1 MKLGVMSALFAG
13 RTLEDVCDYI
23 ADVGLGAIELPVGAW
38 PGKPYFDP
46 KKVLGSKKEQER
58 INALLKDHGLICS
71 ALAVHG
77 NPVHPEKGFAKKHHD
92 DFITAVELA
101 PKLGTDIVI
110 TFSGCPG
117 GSKQDRTPNWVTC
130 PWPNDFLEIQKYQWD
145 TVLVPYW
152 AAQAKFAA
160 KHGVRIAWEPHPGF
174 TVYNG

>member
-58 INALLKDHGLICS
+58 INSLLKDHGLICS

-77 NPVHPEKGFAKKHHD
+77 NPVHPETGFA
-92 DFITAVELA
+92 T
-101 PKLGTDIVI
+101 
-110 TFSGCPG
+110 
-117 GSKQDRTPNWVTC
+117 
-130 PWPNDFLEIQKYQWD
+130 
-145 TVLVPYW
+145 
-152 AAQAKFAA
+152 
-160 KHGVRIAWEPHPGF
+160 
-174 TVYNG
+174 